1 MGGSMHPNVP
11 FLAKH
16 PAWGV
21 PAETTTHS
29 DSPSRAGGWDR
40 EGLGWSGFRTSD
52 RLLVKLCGWW
62 GLGVIAVVAVGS
74 IVADQER
81 LTEML
86 TLAVTPLAVL
96 LGFSAQSWPEASSR
110 VDPSRG
116 EAAPEQRL
124 ALLLL
129 GTAGAGSIIVILV
142 HIVMPEGSFRHATGI
157 LATVLAVSLVLLA
170 ARRRRVLNYLDEL
183 DERPTTIADHC
194 RERLGMEMW
203 AKPVDWLMYSLLT
216 FAIGELWPR
225 LVMDAGFYV
234 SGAVVLGAGWLLAIA
249 AALFLYQLVTVGAWG
264 CTLSHR
270 MAGTRIVAADNGNR
284 LNWKRSAARA
294 AIFGMPL
301 LLTYAVVVALSSR
314 FGLLASEIMAAAIPV
329 IASFYLAAAVHPR
342 RQGIHDLVA
351 RAVAMKRCDW
361 EPPASRRRS

>member
-1 MGGSMHPNVP
+1 MK
-11 FLAKH
+11 F
-16 PAWGV
+16 W
-21 PAETTTHS
+21 
-29 DSPSRAGGWDR
+29 
-40 EGLGWSGFRTSD
+40 
-52 RLLVKLCGWW
+52 GWW
-62 GLGVIAVVAVGS
+62 GLGVMAVVAVGS
-74 IVADQER
+74 MVADPER

-96 LGFSAQSWPEASSR
+96 LGFSASSWPEASSR

-116 EAAPEQRL
+116 EAAQEQRL

-129 GTAGAGSIIVILV
+129 GMAGAGSIIVILV

-170 ARRRRVLNYLDEL
+170 ARRRRVLSHLDEL

-194 RERLGMEMW
+194 RKRQGIATW

-216 FAIGELWPR
+216 FAIDKLWPR
-225 LVMDAGFYV
+225 LVMDAGFYE
-234 SGAVVLGAGWLLAIA
+234 SGAVVLGAGWLLAVA

-284 LNWKRSAARA
+284 LNWKRSAGRA

-329 IASFYLAAAVHPR
+329 LASFYLAAAVHPR

-351 RAVAMKRCDW
+351 RAVAI
-361 EPPASRRRS
+361 ELPPESWRVGR